1 MGRTDA
7 IEALIARAEQLRTAP
22 HGGMWGAVIKANTL
36 AAAHNL
42 KTYPKAYW
50 DQHPQAYADHVDM
63 LERGVRFLER
73 MAKEAE
79 ARRAGTR
86 HSGDEGP

>member
-1 MGRTDA
+1 MEDE
-7 IEALIARAEQLRTAP
+7 IDALIRRAEELRTAP

-50 DQHPQAYADHVDM
+50 DQHPKAYADHVDM
-63 LERGVRFLER
+63 LQRGVRFLER

-79 ARRAGTR
+79 ARRPCAGR
-86 HSGDEGP
+86 EGNEEP